1 REEVDRQEVDRQE
14 VLVVSDRLDPL
25 REELEAI
32 GQVPLED
39 RAQVFERAHQ
49 ALVAELNA
57 LEEV

>member
-1 REEVDRQEVDRQE
+1 MSD
-14 VLVVSDRLDPL
+14 DRLQPL

-32 GQVPLED
+32 GNVPLED
-39 RAQVFERAHQ
+39 RARVFERAHQ